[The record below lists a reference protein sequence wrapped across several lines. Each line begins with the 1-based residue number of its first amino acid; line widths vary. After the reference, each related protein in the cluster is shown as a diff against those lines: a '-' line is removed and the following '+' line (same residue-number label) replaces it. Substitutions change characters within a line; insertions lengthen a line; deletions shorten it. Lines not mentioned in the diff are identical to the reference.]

1 MKTSSISLIPLA
13 ALALAWPAMAQTLPP
28 AETIL
33 PAIIPASQT
42 NVKAQSAAT
51 TPSAGV
57 PAQQATGVV
66 VNPTPTPSVVSPP
79 RVTGVVVNPT
89 PTRPA
94 VSPPHAT
101 VFSENSGPKRDQTV
115 NYYLPVGAISPRS
128 GIRTYPGHTAA
139 TITNGATRVSSGIP
153 GGSTVARPA
162 GSNGR
167 PSTKAPT
174 VSTR

>member
-1 MKTSSISLIPLA
+1 MKTSSLSLIPLA
-13 ALALAWPAMAQTLPP
+13 VLTFAWPAMAQTPTP

-42 NVKAQSAAT
+42 HVKVQTAT
-51 TPSAGV
+51 TTPKAGA
-57 PAQQATGVV
+57 PAPATTIAPVH
-66 VNPTPTPSVVSPP
+66 T
-79 RVTGVVVNPT
+79 TGVVVNPT

-94 VSPPHAT
+94 VTPPHAT
-101 VFSENSGPKRDQTV
+101 VFSENSSPRRDQTV
-115 NYYLPVGAISPRS
+115 YYYLPVGAISPRS
-128 GIRTYPGHTAA
+128 GLRTYPGHTAA
-139 TITNGATRVSSGIP
+139 TITHGATRVSSGIP

>member
-13 ALALAWPAMAQTLPP
+13 VLAFAWPAMAQTP

-33 PAIIPASQT
+33 PAIVPSSQT
-42 NVKAQSAAT
+42 NVKAANAT
-51 TPSAGV
+51 ATPSAGV
-57 PAQQATGVV
+57 PAPVTAPVH
-66 VNPTPTPSVVSPP
+66 P
-79 RVTGVVVNPT
+79 TGVVVNPT

-101 VFSENSGPKRDQTV
+101 LASENSSPKRDQTV
-115 NYYLPVGAISPRS
+115 NYYLPVGAVSPRA
-128 GIRTYPGHTAA
+128 GIRTYPGNTAA
-139 TITNGATRVSSGIP
+139 TITHGATRASSSMPAGT
-153 GGSTVARPA
+153 TVARLA
-162 GSNGR
+162 GSNGSRATR

>member
-1 MKTSSISLIPLA
+1 
-13 ALALAWPAMAQTLPP
+13 MAQTPAP

-42 NVKAQSAAT
+42 HVKAQSAST
-51 TPSAGV
+51 TPSSVA
-57 PAQQATGVV
+57 
-66 VNPTPTPSVVSPP
+66 PSP
-79 RVTGVVVNPT
+79 VTAPVHTKGVVVNPT

-101 VFSENSGPKRDQTV
+101 VFSENSSPKREHTL
-115 NYYLPVGAISPRS
+115 YYYIPVGAISPRS
-128 GIRTYPGHTAA
+128 GLRTYPGQTAA
-139 TITNGATRVSSGIP
+139 TITHGATRVSNGIP